1 MSYELSTPQERGMD
15 AQMSI
20 LGSMLI
26 DNRCVGEVVTQ
37 MTEEQFFGPYR
48 TIFQTIRKMYQNGDV
63 VDPVTVNDAM
73 GTGYGETLM
82 QLMEITP
89 TAANVSEYVKI
100 AIERARVDDYQQ
112 LGLELAKCQT
122 SEEAAEILER
132 LNKVTEQNM
141 RFEAVPAREGYLQ
154 AMLRVDEPADY
165 INWGLEKVSS
175 FVMSRRGDYV
185 CIGARPSAGKTAL
198 TLQMA
203 WEQSKTMR
211 VGYFS
216 FETDPDEIYDRLMA
230 LVAGVDSGRLRRKKV
245 EQLEI
250 DRMIAAGPDFE
261 GRKLD
266 VIHAAGMTV
275 ADVRGMTVAKSYE
288 IIYVDYLQII
298 RPERGWRGNRY
309 EIVTSLSM
317 DLHAMAKR
325 LGVLVV
331 ATTQLRRPP
340 DGNEYKPPTLADL
353 RESGQIEQDADV
365 AMLLYKRKSD
375 WPTPPRDLLI
385 AKNKKGQAGG
395 YITLAFDGPT
405 QKFREIDGD
414 ALDECQPNCVTH
426 SDKGTPAG
434 LPGKQNLPF

>member
-1 MSYELSTPQERGMD
+1 MTETPKVSEQRGLD
-15 AQMSI
+15 AQVAV
-20 LGSMLI
+20 LGSLLL
-26 DNRCVGEVVTQ
+26 DDSCAGEVFLRLN
-37 MTEEQFFGPYR
+37 ESHFSGEYK
-48 TIFQTIRKMYQNGDV
+48 TIFRAAKKLYQEQKPI
-63 VDPVTVNDAM
+63 DPVMVKNIVGNAYT
-73 GTGYGETLM
+73 ELLL
-82 QLMEITP
+82 QLMELTP
-89 TAANVSEYVKI
+89 TAANVMAYVDLAVEQAKVNQFQ
-100 AIERARVDDYQQ
+100 A
-112 LGLELAKCQT
+112 LGMELASCQT
-122 SEEAAEILER
+122 SEAAMEVLER
-132 LNKVTEQNM
+132 LNKITAETL
-141 RFEAVPAREGYLQ
+141 RFEVVSAQEGYIQ
-154 AMLRVDEPADY
+154 ALRRVDEPADY
-165 INWGLEKVSS
+165 VNWGMEKISGG
-175 FVMSRRGDYV
+175 VMARKGDYV

-203 WEQSKTMR
+203 WEQSEMVR

-216 FETDPDEIYDRLMA
+216 FETDPDEIFDRLMA
-230 LVAGVDSGRLRRKKV
+230 LVAGVDSGRLRRKTV
-245 EQLEI
+245 EELERN
-250 DRMIAAGPDFE
+250 RMIAAGTSFG
-261 GRKLD
+261 GRYLD

-275 ADVRGMTVAKSYE
+275 SDVRAMTVAKGYQ
-288 IIYVDYLQII
+288 IVYVDYLQIV

-309 EIVTSLSM
+309 EVVTSLSM
-317 DLHAMAKR
+317 DLHAMAKQ

-405 QKFREIDGD
+405 QKFQEIDGD
-414 ALDECQPNCVTH
+414 KLEECQPNCVTH